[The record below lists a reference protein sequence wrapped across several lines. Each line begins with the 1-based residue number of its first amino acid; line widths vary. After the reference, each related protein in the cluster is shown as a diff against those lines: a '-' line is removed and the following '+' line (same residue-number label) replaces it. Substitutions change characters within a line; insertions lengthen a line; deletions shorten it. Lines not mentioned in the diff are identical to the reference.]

1 MRVAV
6 RAHLRLGDRRLRLT
20 DGARERAA
28 ADGRARLTDE
38 MDLAEVAIG
47 QTPGDI
53 ATLTSGGRGQRRKLR
68 LRVLILPDFALFHK
82 PPPDLAA

>member
-6 RAHLRLGDRRLRLT
+6 RAHLRLGDRGLGLT
-20 DGARERAA
+20 DGARKRAA

-38 MDLAEVAIG
+38 VDLAEVAIG
-47 QTPGDI
+47 EAPRDI